1 MNRLVLATA
10 ISLPLAFSG
19 CQQAAQV
26 ADTVCTDM
34 AAMPPAA
41 AAALNSLDPKSALGV
56 YWADA
61 KSACLNGVPTVGVSG
76 DWRGQMWQAV
86 KMLIPQVLPSLLPM
100 LVGLL

>member
-1 MNRLVLATA
+1 MKRLALAAA
-10 ISLPLAFSG
+10 IALPLTFSG

-41 AAALNSLDPKSALGV
+41 AAALNSIDPHSALGV
-56 YWADA
+56 YWLDA
-61 KSACLNGVPTVGVSG
+61 KSACLNGAPIAAVSG
-76 DWRGQMWQAV
+76 DWRGAMWQAV

>member
-1 MNRLVLATA
+1 MNRLVLAA
-10 ISLPLAFSG
+10 ALSLPLAFSG
-19 CQQAAQV
+19 CQQAVRV

-34 AAMPPAA
+34 AALPPAA
-41 AAALNSLDPKSALGV
+41 AAALNSIDPHSPLGI

-61 KSACLNGVPTVGVSG
+61 KSACLNGVPTAGVSG

>member
-1 MNRLVLATA
+1 MNCLVLAA
-10 ISLPLAFSG
+10 ALALPLAFSG
-19 CQQAAQV
+19 CQQAVQV

-41 AAALNSLDPKSALGV
+41 ALALNSIDPHSPLGI

-61 KSACLNGVPTVGVSG
+61 KSACLNGVPTAGVSG
-76 DWRGQMWQAV
+76 DWRGSMWQAV